1 MAYLLRVKR
10 LDEFGEVLTGVVGPG
25 RGLRMV
31 LHSENRQFFVPN
43 TFDGAIIEVNMRYLK
58 LIDT

>member
-10 LDEFGEVLTGVVGPG
+10 LDEFGEVLAGVVGSG

-31 LHSENRQFFVPN
+31 LHGKNRQFLVPDA
-43 TFDGAIIEVNMRYLK
+43 FDGAIIEVNMGYLK